1 MERETYVHRAIQRGQ
16 SKQISLWAPFN
27 QQHSTRRLLINDR
40 GSGHARKRLIIG
52 KMAARRRRRKRETE
66 KKEEKTKKEK
76 TEDKKGKT
84 KEGALFVKYY
94 NVFVQIC
101 MRWAPTG

>member
-52 KMAARRRRRKRETE
+52 KMAARREGGNETE

-76 TEDKKGKT
+76 TEDKK
-84 KEGALFVKYY
+84 
-94 NVFVQIC
+94 
-101 MRWAPTG
+101 